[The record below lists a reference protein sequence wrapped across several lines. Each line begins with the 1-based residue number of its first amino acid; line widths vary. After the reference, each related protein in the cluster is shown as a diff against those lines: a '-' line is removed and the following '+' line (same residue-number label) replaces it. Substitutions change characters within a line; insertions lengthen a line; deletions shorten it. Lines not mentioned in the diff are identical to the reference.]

1 MATEKEILLCF
12 LNGDSQRRIASS
24 LKVSRNTVSRIVAA
38 YMAQKLEASDVSGLT
53 SEALHERLF
62 PTEILAPQQ
71 VIPDYEYVHRE
82 LLKDGVTVKQLWEEY
97 VMDCRESGNLY
108 FRYTQFCKKYR
119 DYVDTHRLTMH
130 IRHKPG
136 EKVMVDWAGKTIP
149 FYNPVTGE
157 VSKAYLFVSTLP
169 FSMYCYAEVF
179 PNMKEASWIAAH
191 VHMMEY
197 YGGSARILVSD
208 NLKTG
213 IISNRKHEDPI
224 ANKVYQELADYY
236 SMALLPTR
244 VLAPKDKA
252 AVEGSVGQLT
262 THIIGKLRNSQFFNI
277 SEVNAAVWKLLKDF
291 NAAPFQKKEGSRYS
305 VFLAEEL
312 PFLQALPRFPY
323 EYAEWR
329 KSTVQMNY
337 HITVDHQNYSV
348 PHTYVRKRVDVRLTN
363 ALVEIYYNGK
373 RIASHKRLTG
383 RRGQYSTV
391 TEHMPL
397 RHQLYSEWDGSRFRR
412 WAKKCG
418 PSVLEVIEKML
429 TGYRIE
435 QQAYKGCIA
444 LLKLADKF
452 GTERLED
459 ACHLALTK
467 MPSPRYK
474 LIRGIL
480 DSNLDMPYS
489 AEALAPTA
497 PGTASLGGAL
507 EADPSSPNDNAYIRG
522 AAYYGGD
529 HHEE

>member
-1 MATEKEILLCF
+1 MDLWGIYVGYLPLVTLKGCGFLATEKEILLCF

-24 LKVSRNTVSRIVAA
+24 LKVSRNTVSRIVAT
-38 YMAQKLEASDVSGLT
+38 YIAQKLETSDVSGLT
-53 SEALHERLF
+53 SEALHEQLF

-97 VMDCRESGNLY
+97 VMDCKESGNLY

-157 VSKAYLFVSTLP
+157 VSKTYLFVFTLP

-262 THIIGKLRNSQFFNI
+262 THIIDKLRNSQFFNI
-277 SEVNAAVWKLLKDF
+277 SEVNATVWKLLKDF
-291 NAAPFQKKEGSRYS
+291 NAAPLSEK
-305 VFLAEEL
+305 
-312 PFLQALPRFPY
+312 
-323 EYAEWR
+323 
-329 KSTVQMNY
+329 
-337 HITVDHQNYSV
+337 
-348 PHTYVRKRVDVRLTN
+348 
-363 ALVEIYYNGK
+363 
-373 RIASHKRLTG
+373 G
-383 RRGQYSTV
+383 R
-391 TEHMPL
+391 HP
-397 RHQLYSEWDGSRFRR
+397 
-412 WAKKCG
+412 
-418 PSVLEVIEKML
+418 VL
-429 TGYRIE
+429 
-435 QQAYKGCIA
+435 CIS
-444 LLKLADKF
+444 
-452 GTERLED
+452 
-459 ACHLALTK
+459 C
-467 MPSPRYK
+467 
-474 LIRGIL
+474 
-480 DSNLDMPYS
+480 
-489 AEALAPTA
+489 
-497 PGTASLGGAL
+497 
-507 EADPSSPNDNAYIRG
+507 
-522 AAYYGGD
+522 
-529 HHEE
+529 